1 MPRNRSMTA
10 SDWETAKVTRGM
22 NMANN
27 CSFNVVLHGP
37 NVNDMLRVC
46 DIINDLD
53 NEYAVVRTWLNCATV
68 IDQVELTPEETQ
80 VAIDGVCPWTA
91 DFYWRPEMTLAG
103 HNIIIGKTRD
113 DEGRLFVS
121 IPYLCSLWGMRASGF
136 EEEWGCCVDGYYTAL
151 EDGSCE
157 YEDNWGEQCIFHMQ
171 NDPDDCWYHCLK
183 EAISDG
189 RCEGRL
195 EVATALLEAYETE
208 TETS

>member
-1 MPRNRSMTA
+1 MTD

-27 CSFNVVLHGP
+27 CGFEIVLYGQNVD
-37 NVNDMLRVC
+37 NMRRVC
-46 DIINDLD
+46 DIINDRD
-53 NEYAVVRTWLNCATV
+53 PEYAVVRTWQDCATV
-68 IDQVELTPEETQ
+68 IDELEFTFEETQ
-80 VAIDGVCPWTA
+80 VTISGECPWTA
-91 DFYWRPEMTLAG
+91 DYYWRPDMTIAG
-103 HNIIIGKTRD
+103 HGCIPGESREEKT
-113 DEGRLFVS
+113 GRVFVS
-121 IPYLCSLWGMRASGF
+121 IPYLCSLWGMRATGY
-136 EEEWGCCVDGYYTAL
+136 EEEWGCCVDGYYTAY

-171 NDPDDCWYHCLK
+171 EDPDDSWYHCLK

-195 EVATALLEAYETE
+195 EEARALLEAYETE